1 MAGLSD
7 TAIATRA
14 YLIWEKQGRPH
25 GRDREHWLQAVAEL
39 SAAKTT
45 KAKAK
50 PVKPAA
56 PAKAVAATAAPPPRK
71 SKKG

>member
-14 YLIWEKQGRPH
+14 YHIWEKQGRPH

-39 SAAKTT
+39 SNGAKP
-45 KAKAK
+45 KAAKAK
-50 PVKPAA
+50 VAPVSKAA
-56 PAKAVAATAAPPPRK
+56 PAKAKPINGNGRG
-71 SKKG
+71 KKA